1 MSQVIHSDNRYKVS
15 LNFRRGNSN
24 TSPTDCLINQ
34 VTQFKQIKII
44 SLLNRQPFDK
54 DECFYHFSLHQG
66 DFQSKI
72 NYCAVNLSLPNG
84 FDKSKGDS
92 GRNLMEAAVK

>member
-54 DECFYHFSLHQG
+54 DECFYHFSLRQG
-66 DFQSKI
+66 GFQSKI
-72 NYCAVNLSLPNG
+72 NYRAINLSFSNE
-84 FDKSKGDS
+84 FDKSKGYA
-92 GRNLMEAAVK
+92 GRN